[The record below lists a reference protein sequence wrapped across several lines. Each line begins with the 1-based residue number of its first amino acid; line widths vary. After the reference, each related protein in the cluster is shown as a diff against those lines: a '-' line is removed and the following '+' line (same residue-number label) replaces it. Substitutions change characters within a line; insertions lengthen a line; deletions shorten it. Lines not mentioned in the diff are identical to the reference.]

1 MADDPLPVVKGVYVC
16 DDVLADPASGK
27 VSLLNAFDAVR
38 PSSAFPFV
46 LGKMTVVVAL
56 RGGRGPSRVRVDV
69 VNLSTGS
76 LVFRTRDRD
85 LTFLTP
91 LMRVYARFRLENV
104 RFAVQGR
111 YAVEVFIDGEFL
123 DDEVVTVLPFVESSQ

>member
-56 RGGRGPSRVRVDV
+56 RGGAGRRACGWTSSTSRRARW
-69 VNLSTGS
+69 SFGRATG
-76 LVFRTRDRD
+76 
-85 LTFLTP
+85 
-91 LMRVYARFRLENV
+91 
-104 RFAVQGR
+104 
-111 YAVEVFIDGEFL
+111 I
-123 DDEVVTVLPFVESSQ
+123 

>member
-1 MADDPLPVVKGVYVC
+1 M
-16 DDVLADPASGK
+16 
-27 VSLLNAFDAVR
+27 
-38 PSSAFPFV
+38 
-46 LGKMTVVVAL
+46 
-56 RGGRGPSRVRVDV
+56 DV
-69 VNLSTGS
+69 VNLATGS

-104 RFAVQGR
+104 RFPAQGR